1 MSNTQ
6 SQIEYA
12 INKNDIIG
20 VRQLIAKKGRGLLTP
35 SLVYALESNKPD
47 ICKLLV
53 KLGANCGAHISRQG
67 LSPGNSTPLID
78 VLRARHFDV
87 ANAMFKRGYRIDF
100 IHDAD
105 KVVIYEMI
113 HACNKKWKEK
123 ITSRPSSFGA
133 LPKNTLLDY
142 LRYATIHDDVD
153 LMDILFKFDLS
164 PLHVFKNGNTLL
176 HIACTNA
183 SIKAA
188 ENLIKRLHNL
198 SIENKSGETVFHIL
212 CSKFDDKE
220 TIPFTYFGRELE
232 WSTKFASVEKFLYK
246 CENNLPIKEDS
257 DPISSYLSKDDALQN
272 KYSILNLLCSLPHD
286 INQKNIDGNTP
297 LHIALIN
304 NLPLKFI
311 NILLNDGA
319 SVNALNNEGKSPIY
333 YACSSKKIRLLM
345 KYGANLNIVDKKNVS
360 LLEYAI
366 CCKNKSLICELFRI
380 NDNPSLCL
388 THVNEVLKTV
398 FINQFFVSKLLN
410 YLVRLGADIGLFFK
424 DMPEPLHYSC
434 RAGSLWLVKYML
446 NKGENIGLV
455 DGAGSTPLHALIG
468 APEFKKYNE
477 IIEILKMHGLDIN
490 TQNHAGETALHYIIK
505 SNHSIQYKID
515 VCSALIKHGALI
527 GVTDSYKQ
535 NILHTICNE
544 SAGMRKMI
552 PHLVQYIDKIQLEQ
566 KDVQGKTPFH
576 YLFEWKDFYL
586 LDKIMVEALLKK
598 DPNINIHDNDGKTI
612 LHYLCS
618 HFRVSDDAIEYI
630 SLLVA
635 NNINVN
641 QVDSEG
647 RTALHIAALNNFCN
661 VIGAL
666 KNIDANPF
674 LKDKYN
680 LMPID
685 YLFEYGLKFFSSDC
699 TNLDCESIDF
709 LIPSSININNS
720 NPLNG
725 ETYLIKAMR
734 SGISIHVEKLI
745 NQGADIF
752 QVNIFG
758 IDPIA
763 WSCLTGDFNVF
774 KILIEQGATIKK
786 LYPNNETLLH
796 FSAMGNNP
804 DIIRYLAPYFSS
816 IDVTNDDG
824 LTPFY
829 FALASGAKET
839 SEALLSL
846 GANINPKINLK
857 KRKTISGAEVA
868 DFRGIHAHYYST
880 SLNVTDGIKVNML
893 SYGTRLLTNLA
904 ANGARKSL
912 ILLKEILVNKNSL
925 AYRHS
930 INDCDEYG
938 WTALHHAAFFGSE
951 ITMSALIDLGADPTI
966 KSNAGETPMD
976 IYIYSNRYL

>member
-87 ANAMFKRGYRIDF
+87 ANVMFKRGYRIDF

-198 SIENKSGETVFHIL
+198 SIENNSGETVFHIL

-232 WSTKFASVEKFLYK
+232 WSAKFASVEKFLYK

-333 YACSSKKIRLLM
+333 YACSSKKIKLLIQ
-345 KYGANLNIVDKKNVS
+345 KGANLNIVDKNNIS

-366 CCKNKSLICELFRI
+366 CCKNRSLVRELFLI

-388 THVNEVLKTV
+388 AHVNEVLKTV
-398 FINQFFVSKLLN
+398 FINQLFMPKILN
-410 YLVRLGADIGLFFK
+410 YLVRLRADIGLFFK
-424 DMPEPLHYSC
+424 DIPEPLHYSC
-434 RAGSLWLVKYML
+434 RVGSIWLLKYML
-446 NKGENIGLV
+446 NKGENVGLAN
-455 DGAGSTPLHALIG
+455 GSGSTPLHSLIDG
-468 APEFKKYNE
+468 QEFKQYCE

-490 TQNHAGETALHYIIK
+490 TQNHAGETALNYIVK

-515 VCSALIKHGALI
+515 VCSALIKHGAYI
-527 GVTDSYKQ
+527 DVTDNCKQ
-535 NILHTICNE
+535 NILHVICNV
-544 SAGMRKMI
+544 SGGMRKML
-552 PHLVQYIDKIQLEQ
+552 PYLAEYVDKFHLEQ

-586 LDKIMVEALLKK
+586 LDKSMVETLLKK
-598 DPNINIHDNDGKTI
+598 DPNINIEDNDGKTI
-612 LHYLCS
+612 LHYLSS
-618 HFRVSDDAIEYI
+618 HFRVSDDAIQYI
-630 SLLVA
+630 SLLA
-635 NNINVN
+635 AHNINVN
-641 QVDSEG
+641 QEDSDG
-647 RTALHIAALNNFCN
+647 RTALHLAALNNFCN

-685 YLFEYGLKFFSSDC
+685 YLFEYGLKFLSSDC
-699 TNLDCESIDF
+699 TNPDCESIDF
-709 LIPSSININNS
+709 LIPRAININNP

-734 SGISIHVEKLI
+734 TGISIHAEKLI

-752 QVNIFG
+752 QENLFG
-758 IDPIA
+758 IDAIA
-763 WSCLTGDFNVF
+763 WSCLTGDFDLF
-774 KILIEQGATIKK
+774 KILVEHGATIKK
-786 LYPNNETLLH
+786 LYPNSETLLH

-804 DIIRYLAPYFSS
+804 DIVRYLAHYFSC
-816 IDVTNDDG
+816 INLTNDDG
-824 LTPFY
+824 LTPFC

-839 SEALLSL
+839 AETLLSL
-846 GANINPKINLK
+846 GADINPKINIK
-857 KRKTISGAEVA
+857 KRITVGGAEVA
-868 DFRGIHAHYYST
+868 DFRGIHAHSYST
-880 SLNVTDGIKVNML
+880 SLNVTDAIKLNVLSNGISFLM
-893 SYGTRLLTNLA
+893 NLA
-904 ANGARKSL
+904 ANGAGKSL

-925 AYRHS
+925 AYRNS
-930 INDCDEYG
+930 ITDCDEHG
-938 WTALHHAAFFGSE
+938 WTALHYAAFSGSK
-951 ITMSALIDLGADPTI
+951 IIMSALIDLGADQTI
-966 KSNAGETPMD
+966 KSYAGETPMD
-976 IYIYSNRYL
+976 IYKYSNRYL